1 MRRAACGRAVVAV
14 ACVAAALLAARGARA
29 EGRAIVAV
37 QDSRYAEPPV
47 TPADRPVVAAPAPP
61 EDEGYRSSM
70 RLDLGPVA
78 ATTGRGLAPGLG
90 AAADFGRGTI
100 GFRLAAAWTRGEPSS
115 GPSPSPM
122 AGALA
127 LYSGELTLDLAR
139 RSPVHPIVGIGFGY
153 AHADTG
159 QASGSLGVG
168 TGRIALEY
176 ALALDDADVRFQL
189 GVLGA
194 LPGPADSAVA
204 DLKGWAMMGATLG
217 IGF

>member
-1 MRRAACGRAVVAV
+1 MRGVVAAACAVAFLLGAGRARAEGRAVVAV
-14 ACVAAALLAARGARA
+14 
-29 EGRAIVAV
+29 
-37 QDSRYAEPPV
+37 QDTRYAEPPV
-47 TPADRPVVAAPAPP
+47 DRSVDRPVAAAPEPV
-61 EDEGYRSSM
+61 DDGGYRSPM
-70 RLDLGPVA
+70 RLHLGPTA

-90 AAADFGRGTI
+90 VAADFGRGTI
-100 GFRLAAAWTRGEPSS
+100 GFRLAAAWTRGEPS
-115 GPSPSPM
+115 GATPSPI
-122 AGALA
+122 GGGLG
-127 LYSGELTLDLAR
+127 LYTGELTLDLAR

-159 QASGSLGVG
+159 QASGGLGVG